1 MCEEERVLPKE
12 QFKSRVIEMNQA
24 QRSDDYNTFAVKAA
38 TVLKLNV
45 AQTYKCS
52 EIIQCQSVEVLWSK
66 TT

>member
-38 TVLKLNV
+38 TALELNV
-45 AQTYKCS
+45 AQTYT
-52 EIIQCQSVEVLWSK
+52 VLPA
-66 TT
+66 